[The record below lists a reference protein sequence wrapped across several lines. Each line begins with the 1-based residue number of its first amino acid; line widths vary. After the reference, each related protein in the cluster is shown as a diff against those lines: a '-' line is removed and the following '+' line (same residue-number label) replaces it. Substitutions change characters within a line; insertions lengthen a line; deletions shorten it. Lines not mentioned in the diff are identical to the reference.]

1 MIRHGAEL
9 VHAYAAA
16 TVPRICVVLRKAYG
30 GAYIVMDSR
39 GPRQRLVRR
48 VADAPR
54 SR

>member
-1 MIRHGAEL
+1 MIRHGAQL
-9 VHAYAAA
+9 AFAYARA

-30 GAYIVMDSR
+30 GAYIVMDSQHD
-39 GPRQRLVRR
+39 GQRPVPR